1 MTNEWGTLITRARVT
16 SGGDV
21 GRRWLGPALLGPL
34 LLVSGAAC
42 RDPGLCTSETR
53 FLDAQATLG
62 GAADTTPA
70 HGWFALS
77 LAEWRGG
84 TTTNSVS
91 YGFQTSRAPEDVAL
105 VEIRTGAARGGD
117 LLYRLP
123 TWDDPPWTPSG
134 LAPQVYVGPIPFA
147 DFLDL
152 IRAGGAHVEV
162 TFRGDAAPSL
172 VGPLVETRYVDWG
185 GSDLYCS

>member
-1 MTNEWGTLITRARVT
+1 M
-16 SGGDV
+16 SGRGMR
-21 GRRWLGPALLGPL
+21 RRWLGPALLAPL
-34 LLVSGAAC
+34 LLVWGAGC

-62 GAADTTPA
+62 ETGDTTAAD
-70 HGWFALS
+70 GWFALS

-105 VEIRTGAARGGD
+105 VEIKSGAALGGD

-123 TWDDPPWTPSG
+123 TWDNPPWTPSG

-147 DFLDL
+147 DFLEL

-172 VGPLVETRYVDWG
+172 VGPLVETRYVDWHG
-185 GSDLYCS
+185 ANLYCS